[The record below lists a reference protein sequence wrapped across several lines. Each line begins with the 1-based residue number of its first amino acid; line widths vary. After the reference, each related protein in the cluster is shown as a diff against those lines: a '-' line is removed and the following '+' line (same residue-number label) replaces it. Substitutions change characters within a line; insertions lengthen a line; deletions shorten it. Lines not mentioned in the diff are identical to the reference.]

1 MTPSA
6 INTTNGV
13 VANGLSTSKLSVT
26 GHEINGHGLNGS
38 SSQRVYPRQDLMA
51 ICGMACRLPGG
62 LASADE
68 LWEFLVAK
76 KDARSRVPSSR
87 YNVSAYYS
95 PNPKPGTVATE
106 YGNFLDDS
114 VELGALD
121 TSVFPLKR
129 TELERAD
136 PQQRLMMEVAREAF
150 EDAGIV
156 NWKGKPIGCYIGN
169 YGEDWSEMFS
179 KEPQEYGLHRIT
191 GTGDF
196 ALSNRLSYEFDI
208 TGPSVTIRTACS
220 SSLVCLNEACA
231 AISRGDCEAAVVGGL
246 NLILSPSMTV
256 SETEQGVLSK
266 DGSCK
271 SFSADANGYARGE
284 AVTAIFIKPLARA
297 IRDGNPIRAVI
308 RAITNNSDGK
318 TPGLSQPSTDSQEAL
333 IRRAYAMAGITD
345 YSETAMV
352 ECHGT
357 GTPIGDPIEAKA
369 VARVFGEKGVY
380 IGSIKPNL
388 GHTEGASGLVSLIKM
403 VKALEHRSIP
413 PQIRFTSPNPN
424 IPFEEAKLTV
434 PLQVTPWP
442 QDRLERISLN
452 SFGVG
457 GSNAHVILE
466 SAAMHGASTVTHESP
481 EGPQLLLFSANSAK
495 SLTKMVESYR
505 LWIEENPDKTT
516 DLAFTLA
523 RKRDHRPHRH
533 FAMVNNGTVE
543 TVSPPTRVK
552 SGEAPNVVMVFTG
565 QGAQW
570 PQMGLELLQ
579 SNAVFLSSIQSLDQH
594 LQEMAGQKPHFT
606 IEEELRKSSKRSRV
620 SSAEISQPL
629 CTAVQVA
636 LVDTLKSVGILPS
649 AVVGHSSG
657 EIAAAYASGALTAA
671 EAIMAAYY
679 RGAVTTRQKR
689 SGSMAAI
696 GMGWEDTTE
705 HLVPNVTIACD
716 NSPKSVTISGDSDAV
731 IAVVEHVKKTRS
743 NVLARLLQVDKAYHS
758 HHMAEIGEEYLD
770 LIRESLHEKK
780 PVMPFFSS
788 VTGKL
793 LDEGQRLGP
802 QYWRANLESPVR
814 FRQAVMSI
822 LDHEVGKNAI
832 YLEIGPHSALA
843 GPLRQTLT
851 QASESAPYISAMI
864 RNQNSAS
871 SYLAAIGKCY
881 AHNLLPDFGALF
893 PSGSCLHD
901 LPRYPWNHEDTYW
914 FESRL
919 SREWRFRK
927 FPYHNLLGLKVTES
941 TDLEPAWRNLFH
953 VSNVPW
959 IRHHRV
965 GEDIIFPFAGYIS
978 LAGEAVR
985 QLSGIQEG
993 YSVRNIMV
1001 STALVLSEV
1010 KPTEMIST
1018 FRPNRLTTSLS
1029 SPWWEFTVSS
1039 YNGHIWTKHC
1049 TGEVVALSSSFGN
1062 SQGPAT
1068 LPRKVVAAQWYGKM
1082 RNGGLDLGPSFQTL
1096 QTIET
1101 STTAENKA
1109 IGAVANGGESDQ
1121 DDYHIHPTVLDATI
1135 QILGAAATEGQ
1146 MRKIKTW
1153 LPTSMDKFSV
1163 YRCSSDMLVNVE
1175 ARLSSNFSVIGGGRC
1190 TSGGIVVV
1198 EADNVKMSLA
1208 EGAISTEILDTHA
1221 AARCEWGPDLDFMD
1235 VRKLLLPPTGCGGSM
1250 HLLEE
1255 LGQLCL
1261 LSSKRHLAGFESTD
1275 PHLQRYIVWLTAQ
1288 AHSVVANLVTF
1299 MAALDN
1305 ESISARI
1312 EALMIQLADTPA
1324 RQTAEIIHLVY
1335 TNLKH
1340 VASGQAL
1347 EDAIPSG
1354 VLDRLRDF
1362 VDLDLGRFLGH
1373 WRHSRPNLRLLE
1385 IGTHGASPSS
1395 DIINGLRHAS
1405 GQVICSKYTFTSPGF
1420 ITGKDQGQS
1429 FPNMEYMTLDV
1440 NEDPHEQGFENRQY
1454 DLIIARNVLHG
1465 VANVQQYLA
1474 NMNTLLDP
1482 NGRLLMQER
1491 GSSMKWIDYVFGV
1504 LPAWTLGSEEGHT
1517 SGPCPLSDTVTW
1529 EKELAVAGFGS
1540 IETIA
1545 STGGDATHTQPSPI
1559 ILARPNPP
1567 KEAPKSVTVLT
1578 EKPKE
1583 LTQQVLD
1590 LLERDGYAITH
1601 CGLDHL
1607 PPTGQDVLSLL
1618 DLEKPFFDGLD
1629 EARFQ
1634 KLQSFVVNLGDAG
1647 ILWLTSL
1654 SQIGCR
1660 NPQYAQV
1667 LGFARTIRSETLA
1680 EFATCEIDSFENE
1693 QSLEMVTQVLGKF
1706 QIRDT
1711 SDELDPDFE
1720 WAICDGEVQVG
1731 RFHPFALRDEL
1742 LVSEPGEKASLDVGT
1757 PGRVNSLHWLR
1768 GPREV
1773 NLGPADV
1780 EVQVHAVGLNFRD
1793 LLVALGIV
1801 ELPIRQLGLEAA
1813 GYISRVGRD
1822 VDPEQL
1828 KVGDRICCLKK
1839 HAFGTYIT
1847 VPAIQCI
1854 RIPDDV
1860 TFDESATMLM
1870 PYTTVIHGLFNIAR
1884 LSKDQVSVMIS
1895 SIVSWPF
1902 ACGGVGLAAVQ
1913 VSQMVGADVF
1923 CTVGSEEKVEF
1934 LMSSFKIPRNRI
1946 FNSRDSSFVDGV
1958 MHETRGKG
1966 IDVILNSLSGQL
1978 LHATWA
1984 CVAEFGTLVE
1994 IGKRDLI
2001 GRGKLDMEPFL
2012 KNRSYCCVDMDRVWE
2027 KPGVLRKLMTDAF
2040 EWYENG
2046 LVTPIRPV
2054 HTFPAAQTADAFR
2067 FMQKGFHIGRVGVS
2081 VQHAPEGTEI
2091 PFETTRRN
2099 RPVEFSGSS
2108 SYLLVGGLGGLGRAI
2123 SVWLVEHGAKELV
2136 YLSRSAGQ
2144 GPADSILVAELESM
2158 GCHVKLVQGD
2168 VTKSQDVDKAV
2179 NAAALPLKGVVQM
2192 SMVLRDQ
2199 QFADMTFDQW
2209 QAATRPK
2216 VQGTWHLHEATV
2228 RSGAHL
2234 DFFLMFSSISG
2245 AIGNPGQANY
2255 NSANTF
2261 LDAFA
2266 QYRKG
2271 QGLAASAVDI
2281 GAVEDIGVLA
2291 EQQGLLRAMKAR
2303 GFKAVNEQEL
2313 LDAMVAAMLVHA
2325 SPSPVAAGLGF
2336 IEANTFAIGLGS
2348 SVPLRSSSNRAV
2360 WKRDRRMAVYHNTGS
2375 AGGEAEASNDSLKS
2389 FLVTAKSDSAI
2400 LRAPETAKF
2409 LALEIGKKL
2418 FNLLLKPQEDL
2429 NTSMP
2434 LVDLG
2439 LDSLVAIELKA
2450 WWKQVFAFDISVL
2463 EMMGKG
2469 SLDVLGQHAADGMM
2483 KNLVDG
2489 VAK

>member
-6 INTTNGV
+6 IDTTNGV
-13 VANGLSTSKLSVT
+13 ANGQPTSKVSVT
-26 GHEINGHGLNGS
+26 GHESNGHGLNGS
-38 SSQRVYPRQDLMA
+38 SSQQVYPRQELMA
-51 ICGMACRLPGG
+51 VCGMACRLPGD

-95 PNPKPGTVATE
+95 PTPKPGTVATE
-106 YGNFLDDS
+106 YGNFLGDS

-150 EDAGIV
+150 EDAGIT

-231 AISRGDCEAAVVGGL
+231 AINRGDCEAAVVGGL
-246 NLILSPSMTV
+246 NLILNPSMTV
-256 SETEQGVLSK
+256 SETEQGVLSR

-284 AVTAIFIKPLARA
+284 AVTAVFVKPLAHA
-297 IRDGNPIRAVI
+297 LRDGNPVRAVI

-318 TPGLSQPSTDSQEAL
+318 TPGLSQPSTDSQETL

-369 VARVFGEKGVY
+369 VARVFGGKGVY

-403 VKALEHRSIP
+403 AKALEHRSIP

-424 IPFEEAKLTV
+424 IPFEEAKLKV
-434 PLQVTPWP
+434 PLEVTPWP
-442 QDRLERISLN
+442 EDRLERISLN

-466 SAAMHGASTVTHESP
+466 SAAMHGASTVRHETP

-495 SLTKMVESYR
+495 SLTNMVESYKD
-505 LWIEENPDKTT
+505 WIQDNPDSIT

-533 FAMVNNGTVE
+533 FAIVNNGTVE
-543 TVSPPTRVK
+543 TVSPPTKIK
-552 SGEAPNVVMVFTG
+552 SDQAPNVVMVFTG

-579 SNAVFLSSIQSLDQH
+579 SNPVFLSSIRSLDQH
-594 LQEMAGQKPHFT
+594 LQEMVGLRPDFT
-606 IEEELRKSSKRSRV
+606 IEEELRKTPKKSRV

-629 CTAVQVA
+629 CTAVQIA
-636 LVDTLKSVGILPS
+636 LVDTLRSDGIVPS

-671 EAIMAAYY
+671 EAIIAAYC

-696 GMGWEDTTE
+696 GMGWEDTTR

-731 IAVVEHVKKTRS
+731 KAVVEDVKKTSS

-770 LIRESLHEKK
+770 LIRGNLHEKK
-780 PVMPFFSS
+780 PMIPFFSS

-793 LDEGQRLGP
+793 LDEEQRLGP

-822 LDHEVGKNAI
+822 LDHEVGKNSV

-843 GPLRQTLT
+843 GPLRQTLA
-851 QASESAPYISAMI
+851 QASESAPYISAMT

-881 AHNLLPDFGALF
+881 SLNLWIDLEALF
-893 PSGSCLHD
+893 PSGSCLPD

-919 SREWRFRK
+919 SKEWRFRK

-941 TDLEPAWRNLFH
+941 TDLEPMWRNLFH

-959 IRHHRV
+959 IRDHRV
-965 GEDIIFPFAGYIS
+965 GEDIVFPFAGYIS

-985 QLSGIQEG
+985 QLTGIQEG
-993 YSVRNIMV
+993 YSVRNIIV
-1001 STALVLSEV
+1001 NTALVLSEA

-1039 YNGHIWTKHC
+1039 HNGHIWTKHC
-1049 TGEVVALSSSFGN
+1049 TGEVMALSSSLGN
-1062 SQGPAT
+1062 SQDPAT
-1068 LPRKVVAAQWYGKM
+1068 LPRKVIAAKWYGKM

-1101 STTAENKA
+1101 STNDTEDKA
-1109 IGAVANGGESDQ
+1109 TGAVANGRQSDQ

-1135 QILGAAATEGQ
+1135 QILGAAATKGQ
-1146 MRKIKTW
+1146 MRKVKTW
-1153 LPTSMDKFSV
+1153 LPTSMDKFNV
-1163 YRCSSDMLVNVE
+1163 YRCSEDMFVNVE
-1175 ARLSSNFSVIGGGRC
+1175 ARLSSNFSVVGGGRC
-1190 TSGGIVVV
+1190 TSGGVVVV
-1198 EADNVKMSLA
+1198 EAENVKMSLA
-1208 EGAISTEILDTHA
+1208 EGALSAEIRDTHA

-1235 VRKLLLPPTGCGGSM
+1235 VRKLLLPPTGSSDSDSM

-1275 PHLQRYIVWLTAQ
+1275 LHLQRYIVWLTTQ
-1288 AHSVVANLVTF
+1288 AHSVVENLVTF
-1299 MAALDN
+1299 MTALDN
-1305 ESISARI
+1305 ESISDRI
-1312 EALMIQLADTPA
+1312 EALMIQLADTPGKQA
-1324 RQTAEIIHLVY
+1324 AEIIHLVY

-1347 EDAIPSG
+1347 GDVIPSDT
-1354 VLDRLRDF
+1354 LDRLRDF
-1362 VDLDLGRFLGH
+1362 ADNLDLGQFLRYL
-1373 WRHSRPNLRLLE
+1373 RHSSPNLRVLE
-1385 IGTHGASPSS
+1385 IGVHGASPSR
-1395 DIINGLRHAS
+1395 DMINGLRHAN
-1405 GQVICSKYTFTSPGF
+1405 GQVICSRYTFTLPGF
-1420 ITGKDQGQS
+1420 ISGKDQAQA

-1454 DLIIARNVLHG
+1454 DLIVARNILHS

-1474 NMNTLLDP
+1474 NMKTILDP

-1491 GSSMKWIDYVFGV
+1491 GSSSMKWIGYIFGV
-1504 LPAWTLGSEEGHT
+1504 LPAWPLGSEEGQT
-1517 SGPCPLSDTVTW
+1517 SGPSPLSDTATW
-1529 EKELAVAGFGS
+1529 ERELAAAGFGS

-1545 STGGDATHTQPSPI
+1545 STGRDTTQPSPV
-1559 ILARPNPP
+1559 ILARPNLP
-1567 KEAPKSVTVLT
+1567 KETPKSVTVLT
-1578 EKPKE
+1578 ENPEKP
-1583 LTQQVLD
+1583 LTQQVLA
-1590 LLERDGYAITH
+1590 LLERDGYTVTY
-1601 CGLDHL
+1601 CGLDDS

-1618 DLEKPFFDGLD
+1618 DLEKPFFDELD

-1634 KLQSFVVNLGDAG
+1634 KLQTFVVNLGDVG

-1660 NPQYAQV
+1660 NPQYAQI
-1667 LGFARTIRSETLA
+1667 LGFARTIRLEALA
-1680 EFATCEIDSFENE
+1680 EFATCEIDCFENE
-1693 QSLEMVTQVLGKF
+1693 QSLEMITRVLGKF
-1706 QIRDT
+1706 QTRDT
-1711 SDELDPDFE
+1711 SDELNPDFE

-1773 NLGPADV
+1773 DLGPTDV

-1813 GYISRVGRD
+1813 GYISRVGSN

-1847 VPAIQCI
+1847 VPSIQCI
-1854 RIPDDV
+1854 RIPDNV

-1870 PYTTVIHGLFNIAR
+1870 PYTTVIHGLFNVAR
-1884 LSKDQVSVMIS
+1884 LSKDQTVLIHS
-1895 SIVSWPF
+1895 

-1913 VSQMVGADVF
+1913 ISQMVGADVF
-1923 CTVGSEEKVEF
+1923 CTVGSEDKVDF
-1934 LMSSFKIPRNRI
+1934 LMNNFKIPRNRI
-1946 FNSRDSSFVDGV
+1946 FNSRDSSFVDGI
-1958 MHETRGKG
+1958 MHETGGKG

-2040 EWYENG
+2040 EWYEKG

-2054 HTFPAAQTADAFR
+2054 HAFPAAQTADAFR
-2067 FMQKGFHIGRVGVS
+2067 FIQKGFHIGRVGVS
-2081 VQHAPEGTEI
+2081 VQHLPEGTEI
-2091 PFETTRRN
+2091 PFETTKRN

-2136 YLSRSAGQ
+2136 YFSRNAGQ
-2144 GPADSILVAELESM
+2144 GPTDTIFVAELESM

-2168 VTKSQDVDKAV
+2168 VTKLEDVDKAV
-2179 NAAALPLKGVVQM
+2179 SAAALPLKGVIQM

-2216 VQGTWHLHEATV
+2216 VQGTWNLHNATV

-2271 QGLAASAVDI
+2271 QGLAASVVDI

-2291 EQQGLLRAMKAR
+2291 EQQGLLGLMKAR

-2313 LDAMVAAMLVHA
+2313 LDAMVVAMMVHA
-2325 SPSPVAAGLGF
+2325 SPSPTVPDFPF

-2348 SVPLRSSSNRAV
+2348 SVSLRSSSSRAV
-2360 WKRDRRMAVYHNTGS
+2360 WKKDRRMAVYHNMGS

-2389 FLVTAKSDSAI
+2389 FLVTAKSDSTI
-2400 LRAPETAKF
+2400 FKAPETAKF

-2418 FNLLLKPQEDL
+2418 FNLLLKPEEDL

-2469 SLDVLGQHAADGMM
+2469 SLDVLGQHAADGML

-2489 VAK
+2489 MAK

>member
-1 MTPSA
+1 MAHSVIDTA
-6 INTTNGV
+6 NGV
-13 VANGLSTSKLSVT
+13 ASELHTSKVSAT
-26 GHEINGHGLNGS
+26 GHETNGHGLNGS
-38 SSQRVYPRQDLMA
+38 SNHRSYPRQDLMA
-51 ICGMACRLPGG
+51 VCGMACRLPGG

-87 YNVSAYYS
+87 YNVSAFYS
-95 PNPKPGTVATE
+95 PTSKPGTVATE

-150 EDAGIV
+150 EDAGV
-156 NWKGKPIGCYIGN
+156 TDWKGKPIGCYIGN

-246 NLILSPSMTV
+246 NLILAPSMTV

-284 AVTAIFIKPLARA
+284 AVTAVFIKPLANA
-297 IRDGNPIRAVI
+297 VRDGNPVRAVI

-318 TPGLSQPSTDSQEAL
+318 TPGLSQPSTDSQETL

-403 VKALEHRSIP
+403 VKALEHSSIP

-424 IPFEEAKLTV
+424 IPFEEVKLTV
-434 PLQVTPWP
+434 PLEVTPWP
-442 QDRLERISLN
+442 EDRLERISLN

-466 SAAMHGASTVTHESP
+466 SAAMHGASTVTHGAP
-481 EGPQLLLFSANSAK
+481 EGPQLLMFSASSAK
-495 SLTKMVESYR
+495 SLTRMVESYKD
-505 LWIEENPDKTT
+505 WIEDNPDRIT

-533 FAMVNNGTVE
+533 FAIFNNGTVE
-543 TVSPPTRVK
+543 TVSSPAKIK
-552 SGEAPNVVMVFTG
+552 SDQAPKIVMVFTG

-579 SNAVFLSSIQSLDQH
+579 SNEVFLSTIRSLDQH
-594 LQEMAGQKPHFT
+594 LQEMTGQKPHFT
-606 IEEELRKSSKRSRV
+606 IEEELRKPSKLSRV

-629 CTAVQVA
+629 CTAVQIA
-636 LVDTLKSVGILPS
+636 LVDTLKSVGIVPS

-671 EAIMAAYY
+671 EAIVTAYF

-689 SGSMAAI
+689 PGSMAAI
-696 GMGWEDTTE
+696 GMGWEDTAK
-705 HLVPNVTIACD
+705 HLVPNATIACD

-731 IAVVEHVKKTRS
+731 KAVVEDVKKTRS
-743 NVLARLLQVDKAYHS
+743 NVLARLLQVDKAYHT

-770 LIRESLHEKK
+770 LIRGSLREKK
-780 PVMPFFSS
+780 PAMPFFSS

-793 LDEGQRLGP
+793 LDEEQSLGP

-814 FRQAVMSI
+814 FRQAVTSI
-822 LDHEVGKNAI
+822 LDHDVGKNAI
-832 YLEIGPHSALA
+832 YLEVGPHSALA
-843 GPLRQTLT
+843 GPLRQTLA
-851 QASESAPYISAMI
+851 QASESAPYISAII
-864 RNQNSAS
+864 RNQNCAS

-881 AHNLLPDFGALF
+881 SLNVSVDFESLF
-893 PSGSCLHD
+893 PSGSCLPD

-919 SREWRFRK
+919 SKEWRFRK

-941 TDLEPAWRNLFH
+941 TDLEPTWRNLFH

-959 IRHHRV
+959 IRDHRV
-965 GEDIIFPFAGYIS
+965 GEDIVFPFAGYIS
-978 LAGEAVR
+978 LAGEAVK
-985 QLSGIQEG
+985 QLTGIPEG
-993 YSVRNIMV
+993 YSVRNIIV
-1001 STALVLSEV
+1001 NTALVLSEA

-1049 TGEVVALSSSFGN
+1049 TGEVMALSSSLGN
-1062 SQGPAT
+1062 SQDPAP
-1068 LPRKVVAAQWYGKM
+1068 LPRKVIASKWYGKM

-1101 STTAENKA
+1101 STNAENKA
-1109 IGAVANGGESDQ
+1109 IGAVANGRQSDQ

-1135 QILGAAATEGQ
+1135 QILGAAATSGQ

-1163 YRCSSDMLVNVE
+1163 YHCSSDMFVNVE

-1190 TSGGIVVV
+1190 TSGGKVVV
-1198 EADNVKMSLA
+1198 EAENVKMSLA
-1208 EGAISTEILDTHA
+1208 EGALSTEILDTHA

-1235 VRKLLLPPTGCGGSM
+1235 VRKLLLPQTGRSDSM
-1250 HLLEE
+1250 RLLEE

-1261 LSSKRHLAGFESTD
+1261 LSSKRHLAGLESTD
-1275 PHLQRYIVWLTAQ
+1275 PHLQRYTVWLTTQ
-1288 AHSVVANLVTF
+1288 AHSVVTNLVTF

-1312 EALMIQLADTPA
+1312 EALTIQLADTPA
-1324 RQTAEIIHLVY
+1324 KQAAEIIHLVY

-1347 EDAIPSG
+1347 EDVIPSST
-1354 VLDRLRDF
+1354 LDRLRDF
-1362 VDLDLGRFLGH
+1362 VDDLDLGQFLRH
-1373 WRHSRPNLRLLE
+1373 LRHSRPNLRVLE

-1420 ITGKDQGQS
+1420 ISGKDQGQA

-1454 DLIIARNVLHG
+1454 DLIIARNILHS

-1474 NMNTLLDP
+1474 NMKTLLDP

-1491 GSSMKWIDYVFGV
+1491 GSSMKWIGYVFGV
-1504 LPAWTLGSEEGHT
+1504 LPAWTLVSEEGQT
-1517 SGPCPLSDTVTW
+1517 SGPSPLSDRVTW
-1529 EKELAVAGFGS
+1529 ERELAAAGFGS

-1545 STGGDATHTQPSPI
+1545 STGGDTTQPSPV
-1559 ILARPNPP
+1559 ILARPKPP

-1578 EKPKE
+1578 EKPEK
-1583 LTQQVLD
+1583 LTQQVLA
-1590 LLERDGYAITH
+1590 LLERDGYAVTH
-1601 CGLDHL
+1601 CGLDDS

-1618 DLEKPFFDGLD
+1618 DLEKPFFDRLD

-1634 KLQSFVVNLGDAG
+1634 KLQTFVVNLRDAG

-1660 NPQYAQV
+1660 NPQYAQI

-1693 QSLEMVTQVLGKF
+1693 QSMEMITQVLGKF
-1706 QIRDT
+1706 QTRDT

-1773 NLGPADV
+1773 NLGPTDV

-1813 GYISRVGRD
+1813 GYISRVGSD
-1822 VDPEQL
+1822 VDLKQL

-1884 LSKDQVSVMIS
+1884 LSKDQTVLIHS
-1895 SIVSWPF
+1895 

-1913 VSQMVGADVF
+1913 ISQMVGADVF
-1923 CTVGSEEKVEF
+1923 CTVGSEEKVDF
-1934 LMSSFKIPRNRI
+1934 LMSNFKIPRNRI
-1946 FNSRDSSFVDGV
+1946 FNSRDSSFVDGI
-1958 MHETRGKG
+1958 MHETGGKG

-2040 EWYENG
+2040 EWYEKG

-2081 VQHAPEGTEI
+2081 VQHSPEGTEI
-2091 PFETTRRN
+2091 PFETTKRN

-2136 YLSRSAGQ
+2136 YFSRNAGQ
-2144 GPADSILVAELESM
+2144 GPTDSIFVAELESM
-2158 GCHVKLVQGD
+2158 GCDVKLVQGD
-2168 VTKSQDVDKAV
+2168 VTKFEDVDKAV
-2179 NAAALPLKGVVQM
+2179 NVAALPLKGVIQM
-2192 SMVLRDQ
+2192 SLVLRDQ
-2199 QFADMTFDQW
+2199 LFADMTFDQW

-2216 VQGTWHLHEATV
+2216 VQGTWNLHEATV

-2271 QGLAASAVDI
+2271 QGLAASVVDI

-2291 EQQGLLRAMKAR
+2291 EQQGLLGAMKAR

-2313 LDAMVAAMLVHA
+2313 LDAMVVAMLVHA
-2325 SPSPVAAGLGF
+2325 SPSPTVPDSPF
-2336 IEANTFAIGLGS
+2336 IEANTFAIGLDS
-2348 SVPLRSSSNRAV
+2348 SVSLRSSSNRAV
-2360 WKRDRRMAVYHNTGS
+2360 WKKDRRMAVYHNIGS

-2469 SLDVLGQHAADGMM
+2469 SLDVLGQHAADGML

-2489 VAK
+2489 MAK